1 MTEIKPKKTRNP
13 GITKKPKAIAS
24 SVSVDTVVKRTP
36 GRPSAYTEE
45 LAQEIL
51 DAIVCSDD
59 SLEKICNS
67 KSKFPNPDT
76 VYSWMNK
83 YKDFNDAY
91 ITAKRKQVQVYID
104 KSFAEMGQ
112 TFTNPLDFQM
122 FKLKIEHIRWYA
134 SKLVPR
140 LYGSDPQELENKIK
154 TEVQT
159 MLHDAMAKA
168 CKAKERDY

>member
-1 MTEIKPKKTRNP
+1 MTEIKKTRNP
-13 GITKKPKAIAS
+13 GVTKKPAKKKAIAS
-24 SVSVDTVVKRTP
+24 SVDMPVKRAN
-36 GRPSAYTEE
+36 GRPTDFNEQ
-45 LAQEIL
+45 LAKEIL
-51 DAIVCSDD
+51 DVIVSSDD
-59 SLEKICNS
+59 SLQAICDDNA
-67 KSKFPNPDT
+67 KFPCPAT
-76 VYSWMNK
+76 IYTWMNK
-83 YKDFNDAY
+83 YPNFNDSY

-104 KSFAEMGQ
+104 KSFAEMSQ

-159 MLHDAMAKA
+159 MLHEAMAKA